1 MNRRELTGSA
11 AATPAAGRTAHFPPR
26 FGIIL
31 GLMEMANTKKLLAA
45 ALVLGCGTVAF
56 AQLPALG
63 PGGNG
68 ARYATDA
75 YPGFDSEE
83 DNVKPERKEPRW
95 FSFITGPHCESAAE
109 QFAYCQELV
118 KDESW
123 SRACRQLDAL
133 VREWPT
139 APEAWKAQLQMADIR
154 LTKLGDT
161 EDAFKDYRYLLDF
174 YSLQCDYAAIAD
186 KLYEVAGIMKLE
198 GKEVMFVRF
207 ANTVDVR
214 RAYEQC
220 VLRAPGAVW
229 VPDAMLTIAALRED
243 EGKHTEAVKVYENL
257 RNLYPESEQAKT
269 SIAREA
275 DVRMTVLGDRGYN
288 RARVQDTIDFMK
300 MALQSCRPDDVAA
313 IRAHLE
319 TALGLMEDEDY
330 RAARFY
336 DSATRTRRS
345 AVSAY
350 EKFLKDHPQSA
361 HAEEI
366 IARIAD
372 LKGMEK

>member
-1 MNRRELTGSA
+1 MR
-11 AATPAAGRTAHFPPR
+11 
-26 FGIIL
+26 
-31 GLMEMANTKKLLAA
+31 LLIAVS
-45 ALVLGCGTVAF
+45 VLACGTVAF

-75 YPGFDSEE
+75 YPGFDSED

-95 FSFITGPHCESAAE
+95 FSFITGPKCESAAE

-123 SRACRQLDAL
+123 SKACRQLDAL

-139 APEAWKAQLQMADIR
+139 APEAWKAQQQMAEIR

-161 EDAFKDYRYLLDF
+161 EDAFADYRYLLDF

-186 KLYEVAGIMKLE
+186 KLYEVAGVMKLE
-198 GKEVMFVRF
+198 GKEIMFVRF

-214 RAYEQC
+214 RAYEMC
-220 VLRAPGAVW
+220 VLRAPGAAW

-243 EGKHTEAVKVYENL
+243 EGKYTEAIKVYENL
-257 RNLYPESEQAKT
+257 RNLHPESEQAKT
-269 SIAREA
+269 AVVREA
-275 DVRMTVLGDRGYN
+275 AVRMDVLDDHGYN
-288 RARVQDTIDFMK
+288 RARAQDTIDFMK
-300 MALQSCRPDDVAA
+300 MALQSCRPEDVAA

-319 TALGLMEDEDY
+319 TALGLMEDEAY
-330 RAARFY
+330 RGACFY
-336 DSATRTRRS
+336 DSATRTKRS
-345 AVSAY
+345 AVNAY
-350 EKFLKDHPQSA
+350 EQFLRDYPQSV

-366 IARIAD
+366 KARIEE
-372 LKGMEK
+372 LKGAEK

>member
-1 MNRRELTGSA
+1 MVKR
-11 AATPAAGRTAHFPPR
+11 
-26 FGIIL
+26 
-31 GLMEMANTKKLLAA
+31 LLVGVLA
-45 ALVLGCGTVAF
+45 LGCGTAAF

-75 YPGFDSEE
+75 YPGFDSED

-95 FSFITGPHCESAAE
+95 FSFITGPKCESAAE

-123 SRACRQLDAL
+123 SKACRQLDAL

-139 APEAWKAQLQMADIR
+139 SPEAWKAQQQMAEIR

-161 EDAFKDYRYLLDF
+161 ADAFADYRYLLDF

-198 GKEVMFVRF
+198 GKEIMFVRF

-214 RAYEQC
+214 RAYEMC
-220 VLRAPGAVW
+220 VLRAPGASW
-229 VPDAMLTIAALRED
+229 VPDAMLTIAALREE
-243 EGKHTEAVKVYENL
+243 EGKYTEAVKVYENL
-257 RNLYPESEQAKT
+257 RNLYPESVQAKT
-269 SIAREA
+269 AIAREA
-275 DVRMTVLGDRGYN
+275 DVRMTVLDDHGYN
-288 RARVQDTIDFMK
+288 RARAQDTIDFMK
-300 MALQSCRPDDVAA
+300 MALQSCRPEDVAA

-319 TALGLMEDEDY
+319 RALGLMEDEAY
-330 RAARFY
+330 LGACFY
-336 DSATRTRRS
+336 DSTTRTKRS
-345 AVSAY
+345 AVNAY
-350 EKFLKDHPQSA
+350 EQFLRDYPQSA
-361 HAEEI
+361 HADEI
-366 IARIAD
+366 RARIEE

>member
-1 MNRRELTGSA
+1 MRRIVIA
-11 AATPAAGRTAHFPPR
+11 F
-26 FGIIL
+26 
-31 GLMEMANTKKLLAA
+31 
-45 ALVLGCGTVAF
+45 VLGFAAVAF

-95 FSFITGPHCESAAE
+95 FQFILGPKCDNAAE
-109 QFAYCQELV
+109 QFAYCQGLV
-118 KDESW
+118 KDGSW
-123 SRACRQLDAL
+123 SKACRELDAL
-133 VREWPT
+133 VRNWPT
-139 APEAWKAQLQMADIR
+139 APEAWKAQQQMADIR

-161 EDAFKDYRYLLDF
+161 EDAFADYRYLLDF

-186 KLYEVAGIMKLE
+186 KLYEVAGILKLE
-198 GKEVMFVRF
+198 GKEIMFVRF

-214 RAYEQC
+214 RAYEMC
-220 VLRAPGAVW
+220 VLRAPGAAW

-243 EGKHTEAVKVYENL
+243 EGKYTEAIKVYENL
-257 RNLYPESEQAKT
+257 RNLHPESEQAKT
-269 SIAREA
+269 AIAREA
-275 DVRMTVLGDRGYN
+275 DVRMTVLDDHGYN
-288 RARVQDTIDFMK
+288 RARAQDTIDFMK
-300 MALQSCRPDDVAA
+300 LALQSCRPDDAAA

-319 TALGLMEDEDY
+319 SAQGLLEDEAY
-330 RAARFY
+330 RGACFY

-350 EKFLKDHPQSA
+350 EQFLRDYPQSV

-366 IARIAD
+366 KARIEE
-372 LKGMEK
+372 LKGAEK